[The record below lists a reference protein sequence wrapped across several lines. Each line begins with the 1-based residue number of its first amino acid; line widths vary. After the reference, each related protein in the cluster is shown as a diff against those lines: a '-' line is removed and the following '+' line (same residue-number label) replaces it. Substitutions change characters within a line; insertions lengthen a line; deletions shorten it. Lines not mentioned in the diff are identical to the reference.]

1 MPSTPDAAQDGHGC
15 DILVPVRPAD
25 EVNNHG
31 YYHASKPERGLD
43 LRQLMAKRLG
53 ISQSALLAWDRPSWV
68 NAPAGFLVEMWGS
81 PKTRIAMDP

>member
-1 MPSTPDAAQDGHGC
+1 M
-15 DILVPVRPAD
+15 
-25 EVNNHG
+25 
-31 YYHASKPERGLD
+31 PERGLD

>member
-1 MPSTPDAAQDGHGC
+1 
-15 DILVPVRPAD
+15 
-25 EVNNHG
+25 
-31 YYHASKPERGLD
+31 
-43 LRQLMAKRLG
+43 MAKRLG